1 MGSGTPSGGM
11 GVGVGV
17 GVGLA
22 VGVGDGLGS
31 GGGHVQLASATPA
44 IPESDAA
51 RKVRRAMPP
60 DAARESM
67 GFRLADRTDGGPVA
81 DERVSVRV

>member
-1 MGSGTPSGGM
+1 MAAGSGTPFAG

-17 GVGLA
+17 GVGDA
-22 VGVGDGLGS
+22 VGFGVGLGC
-31 GGGHVQLASATPA
+31 GHVQLESATVA
-44 IPESDAA
+44 IPVSDAA

-81 DERVSVRV
+81 DERVSEQV